1 LEWYHWG
8 PIIIFFTVVIL
19 DLVFIPYLFF
29 AWSLLQ
35 ILPLYEVVFWLYI
48 FSLILLIIAAIIYG
62 FGKRR

>member
-1 LEWYHWG
+1 MDSYHWV
-8 PIIIFFTVVIL
+8 PIIIFFVVVIL

-35 ILPLYEVVFWLYI
+35 ILPAYGVIHWLYG
-48 FSLILLIIAAIIYG
+48 FSLILLIIAGIIYW

>member
-1 LEWYHWG
+1 LDWYHWG

-19 DLVFIPYLFF
+19 DLVFVPYLFF

-35 ILPLYEVVFWLYI
+35 ILPPDGVVFWLYI